1 MNFFKRR
8 AEKAEK
14 TYNAYRRLFSTEDGA
29 VVLADL
35 MRSCNFMD
43 TVYGEDANETYF
55 NEGKRSVLLA
65 IMKTAKMSPEEVSR
79 IVSSIKKEDMADF
92 ADDTFH

>member
-14 TYNAYRRLFSTEDGA
+14 TYNAYRRLFATEDGK

-43 TVYGEDANETYF
+43 TTFGADSHDTYY

-65 IMKTAKMSPEEVSR
+65 IMKTANMSPEEVSR
-79 IVSSIKKEDMADF
+79 IVTSIKEEDAADF
-92 ADDTFH
+92 DDEMFH